1 MKSVL
6 IGVILR
12 GIFLLAGN
20 KIYTVIAMCPACL
33 RACPGQGAG
42 YAVSGSWRQE
52 KEQELTREEECL
64 YCEGT

>member
-1 MKSVL
+1 MKSAL

-20 KIYTVIAMCPACL
+20 KIYTAIAMCPACS

-42 YAVSGSWRQE
+42 YALSGSCRQ

>member
-20 KIYTVIAMCPACL
+20 ELCAVIAVCPECL

-42 YAVSGSWRQE
+42 RVRSGSWRRA
-52 KEQELTREEECL
+52 KD
-64 YCEGT
+64 